1 MPQKEVKMKDQEILF
16 TTETRY
22 TFDEYVRYSDR
33 VCRFANIL
41 SYVLWLGI
49 GGALAVWAF
58 LRADYGKGILVLI
71 PCLLRVLQGPKRK
84 KELQKKEF
92 EDPEGLGN
100 TYQIFDFYDDCF
112 MVTSNMVPLEPVRY
126 FDLTKIIETNTN
138 FYLMYA
144 WREGYVIVKE
154 NCSPELIQFL
164 HEIKEDAEGPLY
176 NENVKVTADYG
187 SEAHHI

>member
-1 MPQKEVKMKDQEILF
+1 MQEVVKGVTMEEKERLF
-16 TTETRY
+16 TTETTF

-33 VCRFANIL
+33 VCRFANGL

-58 LRADYGKGILVLI
+58 LKADYGKGILVLI

-92 EDPEGLGN
+92 EDPEGVGN

-112 MVTSNMVPLEPVRY
+112 VVTSNMIPLEPVRY

-154 NCSPELIQFL
+154 NCSPELIRFL
-164 HEIKEDAEGPLY
+164 HEIKEDVKGPLY
-176 NENVKVTADYG
+176 NEEAKAD
-187 SEAHHI
+187 